1 MPVADLG
8 IEAIE
13 HRVLRIQ
20 LDKPTPALPAML
32 AHVALLPTYQKESAQ
47 FVSNG
52 AYRLVNQQDDF
63 IHLEKILIIGRI
75 KKCRLSLWIIKKLV
89 HRNRCQI

>member
-52 AYRLVNQQDDF
+52 A
-63 IHLEKILIIGRI
+63 
-75 KKCRLSLWIIKKLV
+75 
-89 HRNRCQI
+89 